1 MEMDMEIRL
10 ALIWLALMSPS
21 ALADNKVDLTIRDMW
36 LAEDTS
42 SPALQ
47 SDVGVIAGTVVSLG
61 HIQLEGKSWRR
72 TGAAAATLAVNAGLN
87 QIVKHI
93 VGRMRPDG
101 SENVSFYS
109 GHSSQAAGSAGVN
122 CAFKEGPICY
132 GLMANALFVGVNRG
146 RADKHWAS
154 DITVGLIE
162 GWVAGRYGV
171 QLTKEF

>member
-1 MEMDMEIRL
+1 MEIRL
-10 ALIWLALMSPS
+10 ALVWLALTLLSPS
-21 ALADNKVDLTIRDMW
+21 ALADNPVDMAIRYAWKAD
-36 LAEDTS
+36 DTS
-42 SPALQ
+42 TAARM
-47 SDVGVIAGTVVSLG
+47 SDVAVTAGTVVSLG

-72 TGAAAATLAVNAGLN
+72 TGAAAATLAVNAGIN
-87 QIVKHI
+87 QLVKHL
-93 VGRMRPDG
+93 VGRTRPDG
-101 SENVSFYS
+101 SEDVSFYS

-154 DITVGLIE
+154 DIAVGLLE